1 MQKIDSVTF
10 ISKYNNGNI
19 SGSVLVVIDYFTQG
33 RQPFI
38 DSLNK

>member
-1 MQKIDSVTF
+1 MQKIDTVTF
-10 ISKYNNGNI
+10 NNGNI

-33 RQPFI
+33 QKPFI